1 MIHLL
6 WNLLLP
12 FCDDVQRWLDL
23 IIMAT
28 EPRYYIFYKRNSFT
42 SSTILFWYVVTTKTK
57 TTNGKISTLKMIFF
71 HFRLY
76 IKIFEIFSFLLIP
89 NSSYVKEI
97 WILLL
102 VSHFHGI
109 ALNPNL
115 VEEATCFMI
124 WFKLNYKAICLCK
137 DPNVISH
144 SSNGLVVYYLLLPWV
159 R

>member
-1 MIHLL
+1 
-6 WNLLLP
+6 
-12 FCDDVQRWLDL
+12 
-23 IIMAT
+23 MAT

-42 SSTILFWYVVTTKTK
+42 SSAILFWYVLTTKTK

-89 NSSYVKEI
+89 NMSYVKEI

-115 VEEATCFMI
+115 VEEATSFMI
-124 WFKLNYKAICLCK
+124 WFKLNYKAICHIPLIKWACCLLFTTAMSSLIK
-137 DPNVISH
+137 NYRFVQWICSPCLKRTLKISYSIH
-144 SSNGLVVYYLLLPWV
+144 
-159 R
+159 